1 MHYVGSEGG
10 QSNTRGKR
18 RERGGDSWDPFP
30 ERVKREN
37 AFIDFQS
44 LLSERKPRVS
54 LFPVTQ
60 DEHTMG
66 TNGILLVT
74 HGGNHF
80 MVVESRAQ
88 NSSPIL
94 ALKAQNSF

>member
-1 MHYVGSEGG
+1 MED
-10 QSNTRGKR
+10 TPL
-18 RERGGDSWDPFP
+18 DSSKLEDRCAFP

-37 AFIDFQS
+37 AFSDFQS
-44 LLSERKPRVS
+44 LLSERKTRVS

-66 TNGILLVT
+66 INGILLVT
-74 HGGNHF
+74 HGGPLYGGGIAR
-80 MVVESRAQ
+80 SKLL
-88 NSSPIL
+88 SSPIS